1 MTRTGSRQVAAAQQ
15 MAPAIKTLAGQL
27 ARAGQAGPGEH
38 AAAVACI
45 QHITQ
50 ELADLA
56 GTAGYA
62 VRWRWA
68 ESFLPGEVTDP
79 GWIGGE
85 SHAAAQLIMDA
96 ASLLRGYRYLPGARP
111 ARPTPLMRRADVAW
125 TAVDNT
131 DRLLRGS
138 GLYAPNPD
146 EAARLLGAVHAAAGE
161 LVKVLAAEAR
171 LAGRVHGAQVAAAF
185 TGASQLA
192 GRGHGALGAVAR
204 IAAEDAPVWRSRAHR
219 ERLRHAWLQAAQP

>member
-1 MTRTGSRQVAAAQQ
+1 MTKIGMQQVTAAQQ
-15 MAPAIKTLAGQL
+15 MAPAIRGLAGL
-27 ARAGQAGPGEH
+27 LKRTSQAGRGEH
-38 AAAVACI
+38 AATAACV
-45 QHITQ
+45 QLVTQ
-50 ELADLA
+50 ELAGLA
-56 GTAGYA
+56 NTAAHA

-85 SHAAAQLIMDA
+85 SHSAAQLIMDA
-96 ASLLRGYRYLPGARP
+96 ASLLREYRYLPGARP
-111 ARPTPLMRRADVAW
+111 ARPTPLMRRADAAW

-204 IAAEDAPVWRSRAHR
+204 IAAEDAPVWRSRGHR
-219 ERLRHAWLQAAQP
+219 ERLRQAWLQAAQP